1 MEVFLGYANLLSFL
15 FLIHHPKKRKRGKKQ
30 LTCNVQLKHPASDEF
45 SVVKEKIIHRI
56 VTFFTM
62 LSALIF
68 LVVAVWVLWILRKA
82 EATVRLGVVTAFVVV
97 FAAFLALFTSAK
109 RSDIFATT
117 AAYAAVLVVFLSQ
130 GEDASTE
137 LAPAS

>member
-1 MEVFLGYANLLSFL
+1 
-15 FLIHHPKKRKRGKKQ
+15 
-30 LTCNVQLKHPASDEF
+30 
-45 SVVKEKIIHRI
+45 
-56 VTFFTM
+56 M

-130 GEDASTE
+130 GENASTQ
-137 LAPAS
+137 LAPSS